1 MTAKRSWFVILAS
14 IFGLLAILFL
24 IFFPTIQTIHQ
35 TPSGYTYL
43 LGNGYLPDYYQY
55 LSWVKSGMDGNI
67 LLTSK
72 LSELP
77 TTPVFMHPLFL
88 FTGHLA
94 RFVHSTPYTAFFM
107 LRIVST
113 AIFYF
118 SVLAVA
124 RKILRTPKNMFL
136 FLTVFLT
143 AGSLYTK
150 DGQSIL
156 YPIPWF
162 TGFTVLGKFILP
174 PHHLLALACV
184 IGILLLL
191 DIQSTKKGFLL
202 TALLLI
208 TIGFLNPSILLVSYF
223 ILLPGILRSLL
234 KIVQTKTFNFSP
246 PIILVLLT
254 VPLLAYNQYLFATT
268 DPWKLMYELMKNF
281 RPPVAFLDY
290 IRSLGLVLPVSLIA
304 LATKKSWKDERIL
317 SLGSWA
323 FIPIFLFPLLG
334 TILPMNESRLFQMY
348 QVIPLSILAGMV
360 IALAIGYCSTR
371 IPRILSPILYAAC
384 IAGMF
389 VSSFVLIEA
398 SWKESKSQVSWNN
411 YALFAT
417 DDMMRSYAYLNNQKN
432 DDVVVAGETVSLVIA
447 ALTPHRVLLG
457 RDDAVRNYYERRGR
471 IFDFLNG
478 KLSQQ
483 ELKTFLTT
491 YRVRYTVFGIDTY
504 PWSAVPYASSGMVK
518 NQTNIGS
525 ITIIEWKR

>member
-1 MTAKRSWFVILAS
+1 MAAKRSWSVILAS
-14 IFGLLAILFL
+14 ILGLLGILFL
-24 IFFPTIQTIHQ
+24 IFFPTIQTVRQ
-35 TPSGYTYL
+35 TPPGYTYL
-43 LGNGYLPDYYQY
+43 LGSGYLPDYYQY
-55 LSWVKSGMDGNI
+55 LSWVKSGMDGHI

-77 TTPVFMHPLFL
+77 TTPVFMHPLFI
-88 FTGHLA
+88 FTGILA
-94 RFVHSTPYTAFFM
+94 RAAHSTPYTAFFV

-124 RKILRTPKNMFL
+124 KKILRTPKNMLVFL
-136 FLTVFLT
+136 AVFLT

-184 IGILLLL
+184 LGCILLL
-191 DIQSTKKGFLL
+191 DTQSTKKGFLL
-202 TALLLI
+202 TALLLGAV
-208 TIGFLNPSILLVSYF
+208 GFLNPSILLVAYC
-223 ILLPGILRSLL
+223 ILLPGILRSLFHMG
-234 KIVQTKTFNFSP
+234 KTKTFRLSS
-246 PIILVLLT
+246 PIILVLCT
-254 VPLLAYNQYLFATT
+254 IPVLAYNQYLFATT

-290 IRSLGLVLPVSLIA
+290 IRSLGLVLPISLVA

-317 SLGSWA
+317 SLFSWA
-323 FIPIFLFPLLG
+323 FIPLFLFPLLG

-348 QVIPLSILAGMV
+348 QIIPLSILAGMV
-360 IALAIGYCSTR
+360 IALVIGYCSTR
-371 IPRILSPILYAAC
+371 IPRILSPILYATC

-389 VSSFVLIEA
+389 VFSFVPIEA

-417 DDMMRSYAYLNNQKN
+417 DDMMRSYAYLNNQTN
-432 DDVVVAGETVSLVIA
+432 DDVVVAGETVSLIVA

-457 RDDAVRNYYERRGR
+457 RDDTVRNYYERREQ
-471 IFDFLNG
+471 IFSFLNG
-478 KLSQQ
+478 KLSKP
-483 ELKTFLTT
+483 ELKTFLAK
-491 YRVRYTVFGIDTY
+491 YRVRYTIFGIDTY
-504 PWSAVPYASSGMVK
+504 PWSTVPYASSGLVK
-518 NQTNIGS
+518 NQINIGS
-525 ITIIEWKR
+525 ITVIEWKR